1 MFFHNFALSGG
12 KSIRVLEHRRTT
24 HVRLIEDANDT
35 PERFPRYIE
44 YVKIA
49 YKYFFNFLKL
59 DVREVLEATFTKRF

>member
-12 KSIRVLEHRRTT
+12 KSTRVLEHRRTT

-35 PERFPRYIE
+35 TERFPRYIE

-49 YKYFFNFLKL
+49 YKDFFNFLKL
-59 DVREVLEATFTKRF
+59 DVREVLEVAFTKRF

>member
-12 KSIRVLEHRRTT
+12 KSIRMLEHRRTT
-24 HVRLIEDANDT
+24 HVRLVEDANDT
-35 PERFPRYIE
+35 PERFSRYIK

-59 DVREVLEATFTKRF
+59 DVREVLEVTFTKRF